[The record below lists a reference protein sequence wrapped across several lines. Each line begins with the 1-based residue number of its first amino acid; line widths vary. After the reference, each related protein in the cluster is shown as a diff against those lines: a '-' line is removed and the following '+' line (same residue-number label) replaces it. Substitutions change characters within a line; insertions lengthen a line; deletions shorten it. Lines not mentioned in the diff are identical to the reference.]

1 LFSLCVDWP
10 GDYVELNQV
19 NKCIVKG
26 MFFMQ
31 DAIMLDQDDLVA
43 EFERKVRNK
52 KIFFEVINPG
62 QNESKGVDIKAM
74 IAENNKLKSELRI
87 FKDIVD
93 RSITIDAR
101 GGFDG

>member
-1 LFSLCVDWP
+1 M
-10 GDYVELNQV
+10 

-31 DAIMLDQDDLVA
+31 DAILLEQDDLVR
-43 EFERKVRNK
+43 EFERKVRDK

-62 QNESKGVDIKAM
+62 QVESKGVDIQAM
-74 IAENNKLKSELRI
+74 LEENNKLKSELRI

-93 RSITIDAR
+93 HSITADAR
-101 GGFDG
+101 RGFDV

>member
-1 LFSLCVDWP
+1 
-10 GDYVELNQV
+10 
-19 NKCIVKG
+19 
-26 MFFMQ
+26 MQ

-43 EFERKVRNK
+43 EFERKVRDK

-62 QNESKGVDIKAM
+62 ETESKGVDIQAM
-74 IAENNKLKSELRI
+74 LEENNKLKSELRI

>member
-1 LFSLCVDWP
+1 M
-10 GDYVELNQV
+10 

-31 DAIMLDQDDLVA
+31 DAILLEQDDLVA
-43 EFERKVRNK
+43 EFERKVRDK

-62 QNESKGVDIKAM
+62 ETESKGVDIQAM
-74 IAENNKLKSELRI
+74 LEENNKLKSELRI

-93 RSITIDAR
+93 HSITADAR
-101 GGFDG
+101 RGFNV

>member
-1 LFSLCVDWP
+1 M
-10 GDYVELNQV
+10 

-31 DAIMLDQDDLVA
+31 DAILLEQDDLVA
-43 EFERKVRNK
+43 EFERKVRDK

-62 QNESKGVDIKAM
+62 ETESKGVDIQAM
-74 IAENNKLKSELRI
+74 LEENNKLKSELRI

>member
-1 LFSLCVDWP
+1 M
-10 GDYVELNQV
+10 

-31 DAIMLDQDDLVA
+31 DAILLEQDELIR
-43 EFERKVRNK
+43 EFERKVRDK

-62 QNESKGVDIKAM
+62 ETESKGVDIQAM
-74 IAENNKLKSELRI
+74 LEENNKLKSELRI

-93 RSITIDAR
+93 HSITADAR
-101 GGFDG
+101 RGFDV

>member
-1 LFSLCVDWP
+1 M
-10 GDYVELNQV
+10 

-43 EFERKVRNK
+43 EFERKVRDK

-74 IAENNKLKSELRI
+74 IKENNKLKSELRI

>member
-1 LFSLCVDWP
+1 M
-10 GDYVELNQV
+10 

-31 DAIMLDQDDLVA
+31 DAILLEQDDLVK
-43 EFERKVRNK
+43 EFERKVRDK

-62 QNESKGVDIKAM
+62 ETESKGVDIQAM
-74 IAENNKLKSELRI
+74 LEENNKLKSELRI

-93 RSITIDAR
+93 HSITADAR
-101 GGFDG
+101 RGFNV

>member
-1 LFSLCVDWP
+1 M
-10 GDYVELNQV
+10 

-31 DAIMLDQDDLVA
+31 DAILLEQDDLVR
-43 EFERKVRNK
+43 EFERKVRDK

-62 QNESKGVDIKAM
+62 QAESKGVDIQAM
-74 IAENNKLKSELRI
+74 LEENNKLKSELRI

-93 RSITIDAR
+93 HSITADAR
-101 GGFDG
+101 RGFNG

>member
-1 LFSLCVDWP
+1 
-10 GDYVELNQV
+10 
-19 NKCIVKG
+19 
-26 MFFMQ
+26 MQ

-43 EFERKVRNK
+43 EFERKVRDK
-52 KIFFEVINPG
+52 KIFFEIINPG

-74 IAENNKLKSELRI
+74 IEENNKLKSELRI

>member
-1 LFSLCVDWP
+1 MEF
-10 GDYVELNQV
+10 NKM

-31 DAIMLDQDDLVA
+31 DAILLEQDDLIR
-43 EFERKVRNK
+43 EFERKVRDN

-62 QNESKGVDIKAM
+62 ETESKGVDIQAM
-74 IAENNKLKSELRI
+74 LEENNKLKSELRI

-93 RSITIDAR
+93 HSITADAR
-101 GGFDG
+101 RGFDV

>member
-1 LFSLCVDWP
+1 
-10 GDYVELNQV
+10 
-19 NKCIVKG
+19 
-26 MFFMQ
+26 MQ

-43 EFERKVRNK
+43 EFERKVRDK

-74 IAENNKLKSELRI
+74 LEENNKLKSELRI

-93 RSITIDAR
+93 RSITIDAK

>member
-1 LFSLCVDWP
+1 MEF
-10 GDYVELNQV
+10 NKM

-31 DAIMLDQDDLVA
+31 DAILLEQDDLVK
-43 EFERKVRNK
+43 EFERKVRDK

-62 QNESKGVDIKAM
+62 ETESKGVDIQAM
-74 IAENNKLKSELRI
+74 LEENNKLKSELRI

-93 RSITIDAR
+93 RSITADAR
-101 GGFDG
+101 RGFDV

>member
-1 LFSLCVDWP
+1 M
-10 GDYVELNQV
+10 

-43 EFERKVRNK
+43 EFERKVKDK

-62 QNESKGVDIKAM
+62 QTESKGVDIKAM
-74 IAENNKLKSELRI
+74 IEENNKLKSELRI
-87 FKDIVD
+87 FKDIID

-101 GGFDG
+101 RGFNG

>member
-1 LFSLCVDWP
+1 
-10 GDYVELNQV
+10 
-19 NKCIVKG
+19 
-26 MFFMQ
+26 MQ

-43 EFERKVRNK
+43 EFERKVRDK

-62 QNESKGVDIKAM
+62 QTESKGVDIKAM
-74 IAENNKLKSELRI
+74 IEENNKLKSELRI

>member
-1 LFSLCVDWP
+1 
-10 GDYVELNQV
+10 
-19 NKCIVKG
+19 
-26 MFFMQ
+26 MQ

-43 EFERKVRNK
+43 EFERKVRDK
-52 KIFFEVINPG
+52 KIFFEIINPG

-74 IAENNKLKSELRI
+74 LEENNKLKSELRI

>member
-1 LFSLCVDWP
+1 
-10 GDYVELNQV
+10 
-19 NKCIVKG
+19 
-26 MFFMQ
+26 MQ
-31 DAIMLDQDDLVA
+31 DAIILDQDDLVA
-43 EFERKVRNK
+43 EFERKVRDK

-74 IAENNKLKSELRI
+74 LEENNKLKSELRI

>member
-1 LFSLCVDWP
+1 M
-10 GDYVELNQV
+10 

-31 DAIMLDQDDLVA
+31 DAILLEQDDLVK
-43 EFERKVRNK
+43 EFERKVRDK

-62 QNESKGVDIKAM
+62 QVESKGVDIQAM
-74 IAENNKLKSELRI
+74 LEENNKLKSELRI

-93 RSITIDAR
+93 HSITADAR
-101 GGFDG
+101 RGFNV

>member
-1 LFSLCVDWP
+1 
-10 GDYVELNQV
+10 
-19 NKCIVKG
+19 
-26 MFFMQ
+26 MQ

-43 EFERKVRNK
+43 EFERKVRDK

-62 QNESKGVDIKAM
+62 ETESKGVDIQAM
-74 IAENNKLKSELRI
+74 LEENNKLKSELRI

-101 GGFDG
+101 GGFDV